1 MPTIARRVAI
11 RAIAASALSIAA
23 GVSVCL
29 GQGVPAPDAV
39 SLRGAGSTFAAPLYK
54 RWIEEYAVVR
64 PSVSIAYEAVGSGE
78 GVRRF
83 LTDAVDFAGSDE
95 TLPDRDSAKA
105 GGAIMVPATAG
116 MIVITYNIPGVTSEI
131 KLPRD
136 VYVDI
141 LRAHPSLGRSAD
153 QSCQSRHRLSVARDR
168 HCCAAGRQWHDGS
181 VHASSRCGGPG
192 VARARHARRQCHRLA
207 KRDDPRPG
215 Q

>member
-1 MPTIARRVAI
+1 MSALTRSVLIE
-11 RAIAASALSIAA
+11 AIAGFALSVASGISA
-23 GVSVCL
+23 CP
-29 GQGVPAPDAV
+29 GQSATAPD
-39 SLRGAGSTFAAPLYK
+39 SLLLRGAGSTFAAPLYK

-64 PSVSIAYEAVGSGE
+64 PSVAIAYEAVGSGE

-116 MIVITYNIPGVTSEI
+116 MIVIVYNVPGVTSEI

-141 LRAHPSLGRSAD
+141 FAGAI
-153 QSCQSRHRLSVARDR
+153 HR
-168 HCCAAGRQWHDGS
+168 W
-181 VHASSRCGGPG
+181 
-192 VARARHARRQCHRLA
+192 
-207 KRDDPRPG
+207 DDPRIKAANPG
-215 Q
+215 VSFPSRDITIVARQD